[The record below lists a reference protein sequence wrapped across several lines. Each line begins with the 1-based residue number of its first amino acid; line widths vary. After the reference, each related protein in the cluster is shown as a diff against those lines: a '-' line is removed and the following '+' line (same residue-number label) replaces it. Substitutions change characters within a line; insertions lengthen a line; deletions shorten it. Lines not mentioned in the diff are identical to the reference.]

1 MGSYPQPDWLINH
14 SALGMRVPR
23 IRRPELWRLEGV
35 LLEQA
40 QDDATELAVRAME
53 RAGIDV
59 VTDGEVRRESYSN
72 HFAAV
77 LEGLDMEHP
86 GTVRG
91 RSGQEVLV
99 PRIVGRI
106 RRKHSADARHV
117 AFLRT
122 LTDRRIKAT
131 VPGPFTMS
139 QQAQDEH
146 YGDPRE
152 LALALADAVRE
163 ELEDLLVAGAD
174 VVQLDE
180 PWLQARPEQ
189 ARAYAIEA
197 INRALDGVV
206 GETALHICHGYAAA
220 VLHKADAYA
229 FLGELEDCTV
239 RQVSLE
245 SAQPRLDLSVL
256 RELPSKTIILGVLD
270 LSDPAVEPV
279 DVIVARIEAAFAHV
293 QPERLVIAPDCGM
306 KYLTRPV
313 ADRKLTAMVA
323 AARLVRARLDA
334 G

>member
-14 SALGMRVPR
+14 SALGTRVPR
-23 IRRPELWRLEGV
+23 VRRPELWRLEGE

-72 HFAAV
+72 HFATV

-91 RSGQEVLV
+91 RSGQEVFV
-99 PRIVGRI
+99 PRIVGRV
-106 RRKHSADARHV
+106 RRKYSADARHV

-131 VPGPFTMS
+131 VPGPFTLS
-139 QQAQDEH
+139 QQAQDEY
-146 YGDPRE
+146 YGDPRD

-163 ELEDLLVAGAD
+163 ELQDLFAAGAD

-206 GETALHICHGYAAA
+206 GETALHVCHGYAAA
-220 VLHKADAYA
+220 VLQKADAYA
-229 FLGELEDCTV
+229 FLGELEDCAV
-239 RQVSLE
+239 NQVSLE
-245 SAQPRLDLSVL
+245 TAQPKLDLSVL
-256 RELPSKTIILGVLD
+256 RELPSKTIMLGVLD
-270 LSDPAVEPV
+270 LSDPTVEPV
-279 DVIVARIEAAFAHV
+279 DLIVERIEAALPHV

-306 KYLTRPV
+306 KYLPRAV
-313 ADRKLTAMVA
+313 ADGKLTAMA
-323 AARLVRARLDA
+323 AAAQVVRSRLVA